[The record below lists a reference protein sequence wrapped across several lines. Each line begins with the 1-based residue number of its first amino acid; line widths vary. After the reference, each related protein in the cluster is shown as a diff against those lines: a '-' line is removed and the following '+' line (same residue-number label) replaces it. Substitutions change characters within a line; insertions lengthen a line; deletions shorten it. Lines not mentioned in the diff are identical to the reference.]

1 MSKRGSGSSAR
12 AGGGPKNGEYGTGE
26 HEFDRWREGHYV
38 NGYWIPGGWV
48 TDYDKMNAAKEKK
61 LATIVDNSRYKKS
74 HNETIDFVKKQVG
87 VDLNKY
93 RTGDGSTPDMTTFWE
108 KGPKVAFDFKKMS
121 RGDWDK
127 LMQLTTKPYGVTF
140 EQGNAWIGYISRK
153 KKK

>member
-1 MSKRGSGSSAR
+1 MGGGGSQSKSSSAR
-12 AGGGPKNGEYGTGE
+12 AGGGSADE
-26 HEFDRWREGHYV
+26 HKFESFV
-38 NGYWIPGGWV
+38 NGRWI
-48 TDYDKMNAAKEKK
+48 TDDRKVEAERQRK

-93 RTGDGSTPDMTTFWE
+93 RSGDGSSPSHTTYWD
-108 KGPKVAFDFKKMS
+108 KSGPKVAFDLKGMTS
-121 RGDWDK
+121 SDRTK
-127 LMQLTTKPYGVTF
+127 LMQLAQKPFGVTF

>member
-12 AGGGPKNGEYGTGE
+12 AGGRSADE
-26 HEFDRWREGHYV
+26 HKFESFV
-38 NGYWIPGGWV
+38 NGRWI
-48 TDYDKMNAAKEKK
+48 TDDRKVEAERQRK

-93 RTGDGSTPDMTTFWE
+93 RSGDGSSPSHTTYWD
-108 KGPKVAFDFKKMS
+108 KSGPKVAFDLKGMTS
-121 RGDWDK
+121 SDRTK
-127 LMQLTTKPYGVTF
+127 LMQLAQKPFGVTV

>member
-1 MSKRGSGSSAR
+1 MGGGGSQSKSSSAR
-12 AGGGPKNGEYGTGE
+12 AGGGSADE
-26 HEFDRWREGHYV
+26 HKFESFV
-38 NGYWIPGGWV
+38 NGLWI
-48 TDYDKMNAAKEKK
+48 TDDRKVEAERQRK

-93 RTGDGSTPDMTTFWE
+93 RTGDGSEPYMTTFWG
-108 KGPKVAFDFKKMS
+108 KGPKVAFDFKGMS

>member
-1 MSKRGSGSSAR
+1 MGGGGSQSKSSSAR
-12 AGGGPKNGEYGTGE
+12 AGGGSADE
-26 HEFDRWREGHYV
+26 HKFESFV
-38 NGYWIPGGWV
+38 NGRWI
-48 TDYDKMNAAKEKK
+48 TDDRKVEAERQRK

-93 RTGDGSTPDMTTFWE
+93 RTGDGSSPSHTTYWD
-108 KGPKVAFDFKKMS
+108 KSGPKVAFDLKGMTS
-121 RGDWDK
+121 SDRTK
-127 LMQLTTKPYGVTF
+127 LMQLAQKPFGVTV

>member
-12 AGGGPKNGEYGTGE
+12 ARGGSADE
-26 HEFDRWREGHYV
+26 HKFESFV
-38 NGYWIPGGWV
+38 NGRWI
-48 TDYDKMNAAKEKK
+48 TDDRKVEAERQRK

-93 RTGDGSTPDMTTFWE
+93 RSGDGSSPSHTTYWD
-108 KGPKVAFDFKKMS
+108 KSGPKVAFDLKGMTS
-121 RGDWDK
+121 SDRTK
-127 LMQLTTKPYGVTF
+127 LMQLAQKPFGVTV

>member
-12 AGGGPKNGEYGTGE
+12 AGGGSADE
-26 HEFDRWREGHYV
+26 HKFESFV
-38 NGYWIPGGWV
+38 NGRWI
-48 TDYDKMNAAKEKK
+48 TDDRKVEAERQRK

-93 RTGDGSTPDMTTFWE
+93 RSGDGSSPSHTTYWD
-108 KGPKVAFDFKKMS
+108 KSGPKVAFDLKGMTS
-121 RGDWDK
+121 SDRTK
-127 LMQLTTKPYGVTF
+127 LMQLAQKPFGVTV

>member
-1 MSKRGSGSSAR
+1 MSKRGSGSASTR
-12 AGGGPKNGEYGTGE
+12 MGGGSADE
-26 HEFDRWREGHYV
+26 HKFESFV
-38 NGYWIPGGWV
+38 NGRWI
-48 TDYDKMNAAKEKK
+48 TDDRKVEAERQRK

-93 RTGDGSTPDMTTFWE
+93 RTGDGSEPYMTTFWE
-108 KGPKVAFDFKKMS
+108 KGPKVAFDFKGMS

-140 EQGNAWIGYISRK
+140 EQGNAWIGYISK
-153 KKK
+153 KKKK

>member
-1 MSKRGSGSSAR
+1 MSKRGSGNSAR
-12 AGGGPKNGEYGTGE
+12 AGGGSADE
-26 HEFDRWREGHYV
+26 HKFESFV
-38 NGYWIPGGWV
+38 NGRWI
-48 TDYDKMNAAKEKK
+48 TDDRKVEAERQRK

-93 RTGDGSTPDMTTFWE
+93 RSGDGSSPSHTTYWD
-108 KGPKVAFDFKKMS
+108 KSGPKVAFDLKGMTS
-121 RGDWDK
+121 SDRTK
-127 LMQLTTKPYGVTF
+127 LMQLAQKPFGVTV

>member
-1 MSKRGSGSSAR
+1 MGGGGSQSKSSSAK
-12 AGGGPKNGEYGTGE
+12 AGGGSADE
-26 HEFDRWREGHYV
+26 HKFESFV
-38 NGYWIPGGWV
+38 NGRWI
-48 TDYDKMNAAKEKK
+48 TDDRKVEAERQRK

-93 RTGDGSTPDMTTFWE
+93 RTGDGSEPYMTTFWE
-108 KGPKVAFDFKKMS
+108 KGPKVAFDFKGMS

-140 EQGNAWIGYISRK
+140 ERGNAWIGYISRK

>member
-1 MSKRGSGSSAR
+1 MSKRGSDSSAR
-12 AGGGPKNGEYGTGE
+12 AGGGSADE
-26 HEFDRWREGHYV
+26 HKFESFV
-38 NGYWIPGGWV
+38 NGRWI
-48 TDYDKMNAAKEKK
+48 TDDRKVEAERQRK

-93 RTGDGSTPDMTTFWE
+93 RSGDGSSPSHTTYWD
-108 KGPKVAFDFKKMS
+108 KSGPKVAFDLKGMTS
-121 RGDWDK
+121 SDRTK
-127 LMQLTTKPYGVTF
+127 LMQLAQKPFGVTV

>member
-1 MSKRGSGSSAR
+1 M
-12 AGGGPKNGEYGTGE
+12 
-26 HEFDRWREGHYV
+26 
-38 NGYWIPGGWV
+38 
-48 TDYDKMNAAKEKK
+48 
-61 LATIVDNSRYKKS
+61 
-74 HNETIDFVKKQVG
+74 KKQVG

-93 RTGDGSTPDMTTFWE
+93 RTGDGSEPYMTTFWE
-108 KGPKVAFDFKKMS
+108 KGPKVAFDFKGMS